1 MRSKSFS
8 LAIAT
13 CGLLLVSQD
22 AAAQSSAIKKDT
34 ASTDKVAAQEELQNK
49 LDRLERELGALRRAA
64 GQNGAIGAGGVRA
77 PRWFDEEM
85 LDARI
90 GYQDDAMPSTEAD
103 RLKIKGR
110 LDFEFY
116 DLHAN
121 RNDLGAYRDGNQFG
135 LSGGAT
141 EFRVRRME
149 LGLGLELIEDFRFQT
164 TLTLDP
170 VVRDQD
176 EGAVDMD
183 EAYVRFGN
191 IFRNFFG
198 IEDPSHT
205 FVQVGNYFRW
215 ERDFL
220 YRWSESFTLAGTSFY
235 RDEVTGIMFGGDF
248 EEGLFYRF
256 SIDNGSTIGSRDA
269 GVGARRGTT
278 GAVGNSP
285 ILHDNEQLGDLNN
298 NKDFAFGI
306 GIRGALDEPKFQY
319 HLAASYRE
327 GRLSP
332 GEQAFLSQV
341 STAYDGGS
349 KKTRFGVLGGFDWDL
364 EGLRVLLDAEF
375 WIASD
380 GNGDRETWSVSP
392 ALMLPLDGV
401 YYQKRLFFTGVGFG
415 YRLAGLHIS
424 GGLPNQASAQRAILD
439 DRVMHTIGF
448 WVDVTRGVDLRLE
461 LNNMEANHRG
471 RSETEWLVQWS
482 VSF

>member
-1 MRSKSFS
+1 MRSKRFS
-8 LAIAT
+8 MVIAA
-13 CGLLLVSQD
+13 CGLALASQD
-22 AAAQSSAIKKDT
+22 LSSQSAKRSANET
-34 ASTDKVAAQEELQNK
+34 SRQEQNEMQRK
-49 LDRLERELGALRRAA
+49 LDRLEREVAALRRAA
-64 GQNGAIGAGGVRA
+64 GKNGGIGVGGVRA
-77 PRWFDEEM
+77 PRWFDESM
-85 LDARI
+85 LDAEI
-90 GYQDDAMPSTEAD
+90 GYQDDTMASNEAD
-103 RLKIKGR
+103 RLKIRGR

-135 LSGGAT
+135 LTGGAT

-164 TLTLDP
+164 TMTLDP

-176 EGAVDMD
+176 EGAVDLD

-191 IFRNFFG
+191 VFRNFFG

-205 FVQVGNYFRW
+205 FVQVGNYYRW

-220 YRWSESFTLAGTSFY
+220 NRWSESFSLAGTSFY
-235 RDEVTGIMFGGDF
+235 RDEVTGLMLGGDF
-248 EEGLFYRF
+248 EEGFFYRL

-269 GVGARRGTT
+269 GVGARRGTR
-278 GAVGNSP
+278 GAVGNAP

-298 NKDFAFGI
+298 NKDVSLGV
-306 GIRGALDEPKFQY
+306 GIRGTLEEPDFQY
-319 HLAASYRE
+319 HMALSYRE
-327 GRLSP
+327 GRLAP

-341 STAYDGGS
+341 STAYNGGS
-349 KKTRFGVLGGFDWDL
+349 KKSRFGILGGFDWDL
-364 EGLRVLLDAEF
+364 DGLRLALDAEF
-375 WIASD
+375 WMAND
-380 GNGDRETWSVSP
+380 GNGDREAWSISP
-392 ALMLPLDGV
+392 AITLPLDGV

-415 YRLAGLHIS
+415 YRLAGLHLS
-424 GGLPNQASAQRAILD
+424 GGLPNQAPLIRSILD
-439 DRVMHTIGF
+439 DRTMHTFGF

-461 LNNMEANHRG
+461 LNNIDSNHRG